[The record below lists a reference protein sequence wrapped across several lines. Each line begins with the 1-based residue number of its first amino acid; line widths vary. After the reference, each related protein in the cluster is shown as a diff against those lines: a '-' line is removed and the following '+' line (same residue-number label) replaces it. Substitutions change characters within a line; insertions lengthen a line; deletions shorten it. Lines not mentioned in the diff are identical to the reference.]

1 MNWKLVIPLVL
12 ALSVVLF
19 LILKGTSR
27 NSDSDLLIK
36 PQFGEFQINIITTG
50 ELEAKSSVDIVGP
63 TGLRAAQI
71 WQVKLDHI
79 VDEGSLVK
87 KGDYIARLDNSELL
101 EKVKT
106 KQTDLEQSLSKYTQV
121 KLDTALELR
130 EARDELINLNYTVEE
145 KKLVLEQSTYEPP
158 ATVKQAN
165 IDMEKAKRAHEQ
177 AQNNYQLKYQKAV
190 AQMQEAASK
199 MANDQNR
206 LDFLETL
213 MERMNITAP
222 EDGMVI
228 YHRDW
233 QGKKIATGSQIQSW
247 RPIVATLPDL
257 TTMVSKTYVNEVDIR
272 KVKKGQ
278 PVTIGLDAFPENKL
292 NGEVISVAN
301 VGEQKPNSDSKVFEV
316 TVEIHKSDTTLRPAM
331 TTSNTIIA
339 EVLDQSVYIPLEC
352 LHSQGD
358 SITYVLKKNRLGL
371 IKQQVEVGSTNENE
385 AVIEKGVDL
394 KDELFVS
401 VPDKA
406 EDKQIVMLS
415 ED

>member
-1 MNWKLVIPLVL
+1 
-12 ALSVVLF
+12 
-19 LILKGTSR
+19 
-27 NSDSDLLIK
+27 
-36 PQFGEFQINIITTG
+36 
-50 ELEAKSSVDIVGP
+50 
-63 TGLRAAQI
+63 
-71 WQVKLDHI
+71 
-79 VDEGSLVK
+79 
-87 KGDYIARLDNSELL
+87 
-101 EKVKT
+101 
-106 KQTDLEQSLSKYTQV
+106 
-121 KLDTALELR
+121 
-130 EARDELINLNYTVEE
+130 
-145 KKLVLEQSTYEPP
+145 
-158 ATVKQAN
+158 VKQAN
-165 IDMEKAKRAHEQ
+165 IDLEKAERAHEQ

-233 QGKKIATGSQIQSW
+233 QGKKITTGSQIQSW

-257 TTMVSKTYVNEVDIR
+257 TTMVSKTYINEVDIR
-272 KVKKGQ
+272 KVRKGQ
-278 PVTIGLDAFPENKL
+278 PVNIGLDAFPENKL

-316 TVEIHKSDTTLRPAM
+316 SVEIHKSDTTLRPAM

-339 EVLDQSVYIPLEC
+339 EVLDQVVFVPLEC

-371 IKQQVEVGSTNENE
+371 IKQQVDVGPSNENE
-385 AVIEKGVDL
+385 AIIEKGVDI
-394 KDELFVS
+394 DDQLFLS
-401 VPDKA
+401 VPDNV
-406 EDKQIVMLS
+406 EGKQIVLLS